1 VEIPNLEAS
10 VLAQGTPTPGIARP
24 RRLFFRSL
32 AAAFF
37 VVAALGF
44 GPHLRAFVAGTFKIS
59 PVAHIH
65 GALMT
70 SWLFTFLLQAWF
82 AATRRMDLH
91 RRLGR
96 IGLWLGVVIW
106 LSFVALTIRGYVTEP
121 YPLDENLF
129 YSLPQLYVIVVFA
142 PLLFGAYRT
151 VSLPP
156 WHKRLLAI
164 ATIAVLQAAV
174 DRFSWLPGQG
184 PGYWPQVL
192 CLDVLLLALAV
203 FDVVQLRRVHPA
215 TLAGGGLLLAGQ
227 SAVALIWPSTWWHDA
242 TLSMAHAIL
251 RVG

>member
-1 VEIPNLEAS
+1 MDAGAV
-10 VLAQGTPTPGIARP
+10 TPGAPRAGIASP
-24 RRLFFRSL
+24 RRMFFL
-32 AAAFF
+32 VMGVVFF
-37 VVAALGF
+37 IVAAMGF

-70 SWLFTFLLQAWF
+70 SWLITFLLQARF
-82 AATRRMDLH
+82 AATQRMDLH

-96 IGLWLGVVIW
+96 IGLWLGAVMWV
-106 LSFVALTIRGYVTEP
+106 SFVALTIRGYVTEP
-121 YPLDENLF
+121 YPLDENFF

-151 VSLPP
+151 VSRPQ

-242 TLSMAHAIL
+242 TLSLAHAVL
-251 RVG
+251 RAG

>member
-1 VEIPNLEAS
+1 METGVYPP
-10 VLAQGTPTPGIARP
+10 GTPARGIAAP
-24 RRLFFRSL
+24 RRIYFVSLGVVFFI
-32 AAAFF
+32 
-37 VVAALGF
+37 VAAMGF
-44 GPHLRAFVAGTFKIS
+44 GPHLRAFVAGTFRIS
-59 PVAHIH
+59 AVAHIH

-70 SWLFTFLLQAWF
+70 SWLLTFLLQARF

-106 LSFVALTIRGYVTEP
+106 VSFVALTIRGYVTEP
-121 YPLDENLF
+121 YPLDENFF

-151 VSLPP
+151 VGLPP

-227 SAVALIWPSTWWHDA
+227 SVVALIWPTTWWHDA
-242 TLSMAHAIL
+242 TLSMAHAFL
-251 RVG
+251 GAG